1 MFNHSKVLA
10 RSSPRWLA
18 LMPFAVSCL
27 LAGAAQ
33 AQTQAQTATAAGQA
47 ASMPAGQMQAA
58 PMQKGSPAMHDMRQ
72 SMMAG
77 MEGMQKMPMSG
88 DVDKDFAMMMKM
100 HHEQAVTMAEM
111 ELAHG
116 KSKAMKDMARKI
128 IAAQKKEI
136 AGFDQ
141 WLAKQK

>member
-1 MFNHSKVLA
+1 MLNHSKMPA
-10 RSSPRWLA
+10 RSSPRWLV
-18 LMPFAVSCL
+18 LMPFAVCCL

-33 AQTQAQTATAAGQA
+33 AQTATAAGPA
-47 ASMPAGQMQAA
+47 ASMPPGKMQAA
-58 PMQKGSPAMHDMRQ
+58 PMQKGGPAMHDMRQ

-77 MEGMQKMPMSG
+77 MDGMQKMPMSG

-100 HHEQAVTMAEM
+100 HHQQAVTMAEM

-116 KSKAMKDMARKI
+116 KSDAMKDMARKI

-136 AGFDQ
+136 ASFDQ